1 MTLENFKYRTDPLFL
16 RDQFSKQAD
25 IFGIPIIPK
34 PYFSHEELQDLRLLG
49 FDQIKRD
56 EGRHKNRMVHFFL
69 YDYKFEKIWD
79 NPAPFVDLLRPY
91 CAVLTP
97 DFSMYTEM
105 PPALQL
111 YNTFRN
117 RWCGAHLA
125 EQGLR
130 VVPTVSWG
138 TEESFDFC
146 FAGIEKGS
154 IVAVSTYMFQAHG
167 NHADQKELFMNGY
180 RELLRRIE
188 PEYVICYNEPFPEM
202 EGNIIYVDYDLSSWK
217 HMVDDIVPAEFTK
230 HTHPVLTKLPVYD
243 RIIKSGYVCKGSGS
257 AYGGKWEPKKEPDK
271 RFLGKPGE
279 IITYTTGRGDK
290 YETIIGN
297 DGRAAYE
304 RHHTDHNQPYAHTN
318 PHDHPIDWSNGYPN
332 PQSPINYPD
341 RSFIPNLWE
350 LLTMKT
356 WNDEEI
362 TEMQNIL
369 KFEHFES
376 ISEFKLCMNCSGG
389 EVEFRWHGK
398 DYACTH
404 VQDGS
409 MCISEAN
416 KQETALFS
424 NNIEEILD
432 YLIDGQKLRE
442 MITDVEVLFKS
453 I

>member
-1 MTLENFKYRTDPLFL
+1 MTLENFKYRTDPMFL

-34 PYFSHEELQDLRLLG
+34 PHFSHEELQNLRLLG

-56 EGRHKNRMVHFFL
+56 ESKHRNRIVHFFL

-79 NPAPFVDLLRPY
+79 DPEPFVDLLHPY
-91 CAVLTP
+91 RAVLTP
-97 DFSMYTEM
+97 DFSMCTEM

-117 RWCGAHLA
+117 RWCGAYLA

-154 IVAVSTYMFQAHG
+154 IVAVSTYMFHAHG

-180 RELLRRIE
+180 RELLRRIQ
-188 PEYVICYNEPFPEM
+188 PEYVICYSEPFPEM

-217 HMVDDIVPAEFTK
+217 HMEDDIIPAEFVK
-230 HTHPVLTKLPVYD
+230 HTHPVLTKPPVYD
-243 RIIKSGYVCKGSGS
+243 RIVKTGYVCKGGGS
-257 AYGGKWEPKKEPDK
+257 AYGGEWQPKKEADK
-271 RFLGKPGE
+271 RFLGEPGE
-279 IITYTTGRGDK
+279 IKSYTTGRGDK
-290 YETIIGN
+290 YKTIIGN
-297 DGRAAYE
+297 DGRAAYD
-304 RHHTDHNQPYAHTN
+304 RHYTDHNQPHAHTN
-318 PHDHPIDWSNGYPN
+318 PHDHRIDWSNGYPD

-341 RSFIPNLWE
+341 ASAVPELQD
-350 LLTMKT
+350 LLTIKT
-356 WNDEEI
+356 WSYKGI
-362 TEMQNIL
+362 TGMPEFL
-369 KFEHFES
+369 KFDTFES
-376 ISEFKLCMNCSGG
+376 ISEFKFCMNCSGG

-424 NNIEEILD
+424 SNIEEILD

-442 MITDVEVLFKS
+442 IIKDVEVLFRS